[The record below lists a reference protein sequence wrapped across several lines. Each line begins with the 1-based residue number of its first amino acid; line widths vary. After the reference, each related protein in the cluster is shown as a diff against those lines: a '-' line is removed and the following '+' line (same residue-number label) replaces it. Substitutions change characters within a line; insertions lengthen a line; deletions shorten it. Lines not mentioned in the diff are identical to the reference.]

1 MWSVALKEWN
11 WKCNRLSVGTGRQKL
26 PTVLMNGHSRSLTES
41 HSELGLCVFAI
52 WLIFDI
58 AIVPCWM
65 QPTQCVKREHS
76 FGNCACLASQ
86 ALARPEQDCQ
96 AAADDKLETSPP
108 FCRPTTGSVNLSSM
122 DHVDSMMKN
131 YVERD
136 DGHFWHSL
144 YKLESVCPEWPGLL
158 LYRALQT
165 MSPAGSDPHRFLTNS
180 PNFG

>member
-1 MWSVALKEWN
+1 MKQKMQQIECRHRQAKTPNCLNEWTFKIFD
-11 WKCNRLSVGTGRQKL
+11 WKSFWIRLVCFC
-26 PTVLMNGHSRSLTES
+26 H
-41 HSELGLCVFAI
+41 
-52 WLIFDI
+52 LIDFDI

-144 YKLESVCPEWPGLL
+144 YKLESVCPEWPRLI

-165 MSPAGSDPHRFLTNS
+165 MSPAGLDPHRFLTNG